1 MTHSPPSSPD
11 RQNMLDLTSSDHYY
25 LMKAATE
32 SKNSNMASK
41 HGCVAV
47 LNGKIIGRG
56 HNSDRTQSNDGFIN
70 NTCSCHAEIAA
81 IRNVWHQTCSGSRY
95 KNYQCVLHRE
105 EQNSSFQKTITLCS
119 AYG

>member
-1 MTHSPPSSPD
+1 MTNSHISPQT
-11 RQNMLDLTSSDHYY
+11 QNTMPLTSSDYYY
-25 LMKAATE
+25 LMKAANE
-32 SKNSNMASK
+32 SINSHMASK

-70 NTCSCHAEIAA
+70 KSCSCHAEIAA
-81 IRNVWHQTCSGSRY
+81 IRNVWHQNCNGSQF
-95 KNYQCVLHRE
+95 KNYQCVLSRE
-105 EQNSSFQKTITLCS
+105 EKNSSFQKTITLCS